1 MAEMKLNSQTKQA
14 FSEAQRNE
22 ITEHFIYTKL
32 ANSVKDK
39 HNRDVLLKIGN
50 EERAHYEFFKR
61 YTNEDVAPSRVQIWF
76 YYLVS
81 RIFGLTFGI
90 KLMENGEGKAQENYK
105 RMAEI
110 VPEIHKI
117 EEDEDRHEHQLIEL
131 INEERL
137 EYVGSMVLG
146 LNDALVELTGALAGL
161 SFALQNTRLTAIA
174 GLITGIAAS
183 LSMAASE
190 YLSVKA
196 EHGVSH
202 KNPIKASVYT
212 GIAYIFTVC
221 FLIFPFLV
229 CVSSYVALAWTMI
242 NALIVIFIFTFYIS
256 VAKDLSFKFRFF
268 EMAGLSFAVA
278 GITFLIGIAIRY
290 FLHIDV

>member
-1 MAEMKLNSQTKQA
+1 MENMTDDKVLAA
-14 FSEAQRNE
+14 FLDAQKNE
-22 ITEHFIYTKL
+22 ITEHFIYAKL
-32 ANSVKDK
+32 ARVVKDDN
-39 HNRDVLLKIGN
+39 NRQVLERIG
-50 EERAHYEFFKR
+50 EEEKAHYEFFKR
-61 YTNEDVAPSRVQIWF
+61 YTNRDVAPSWFRVWL
-76 YYLVS
+76 YYFIARL
-81 RIFGLTFGI
+81 FGLTFGI

-105 RMAEI
+105 QMARI
-110 VPEIHKI
+110 VPEISKI
-117 EEDEDRHEHQLIEL
+117 EEDEDRHERQLIGM

-161 SFALQNTRLTAIA
+161 SFALQNTKLTAIA

-196 EHGVSH
+196 EEGKGG
-202 KNPIKASVYT
+202 KNPLKASVYT

-221 FLIFPFLV
+221 FLIFPFLI
-229 CVSSYVALAWTMI
+229 CLSSSVALVWTML

-256 VAKDLSFKFRFF
+256 VAKDLSFKLRFL
-268 EMAGLSFAVA
+268 EMAVLSFAVA
-278 GITFLIGIAIRY
+278 GITFLIGIAIRH